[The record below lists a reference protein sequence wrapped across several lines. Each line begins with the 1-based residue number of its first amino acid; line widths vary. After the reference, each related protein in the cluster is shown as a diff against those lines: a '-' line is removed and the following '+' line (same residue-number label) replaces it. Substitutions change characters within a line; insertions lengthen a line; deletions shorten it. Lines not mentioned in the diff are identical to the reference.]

1 MTLQYLLGP
10 AVPATYLLLLALEAA
25 RPARDWPPVGRW
37 RLIGGAFF
45 LTMGGI
51 VTVGPLLLPADWIA
65 RHRLFDLTGLGII
78 GGFAVGYLGLTFV
91 FYWFHRAQHASSPLW
106 RGLHQLHHAPQRV
119 DLSGFAFTHPV
130 EMLATSLIAALV
142 TTLVLGIDPRAAAV
156 AGYVHALSS
165 MIQHLN
171 VATPRWLAAFFQR
184 PEAHGLHHERDI
196 HCRNFGDLPLWDMLF
211 GTYANPPRFTGEAGF
226 DLPAAHRVGAMLLF
240 ADVNG
245 AGSLGRPASS
255 REAIA

>member
-1 MTLQYLLGP
+1 MILQDLLGP
-10 AVPATYLLLLALEAA
+10 AVPVTYLALLVLEAA
-25 RPARDWPPVGRW
+25 VPARDWPAIGWW
-37 RLIGGAFF
+37 RLTGGIFF

-51 VTVGPLLLPADWIA
+51 VTTGPLLLPGDWIA
-65 RHRLFDLTGLGII
+65 RHRLFDLTGLGVA
-78 GGFAVGYLGLTFV
+78 GGFIVGYLGLTFV
-91 FYWFHRAQHASSPLW
+91 FYWFHRAEHAVEPLW

-130 EMLATSLIAALV
+130 EMLATSLIAALT
-142 TTLVLGIDPRAAAV
+142 TTLVFGVDPRAAAV

-184 PEAHGLHHERDI
+184 PEAHGLHHERGV
-196 HCRNFGDLPLWDMLF
+196 HGRNFGDLPLWDMLF
-211 GTYANPPRFTGEAGF
+211 GTFANPPRFTGQAGF
-226 DLPAAHRVGAMLLF
+226 DEPAAHRVGAMLFF

-245 AGSLGRPASS
+245 ARSLGRPSS
-255 REAIA
+255 SHEVAA